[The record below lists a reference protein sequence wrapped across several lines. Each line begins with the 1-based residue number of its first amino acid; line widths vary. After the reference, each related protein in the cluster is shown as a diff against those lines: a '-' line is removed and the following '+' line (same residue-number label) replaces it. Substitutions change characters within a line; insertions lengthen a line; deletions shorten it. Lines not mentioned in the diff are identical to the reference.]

1 MRRRCVSDVPEH
13 WKQGVARMHKTRANL
28 DIPLAAP
35 GGAGDCRPGGARRRG
50 RSSAGLRPPPRT
62 IDCRVAQPPRVSVG
76 QVATAAAGEC
86 LPGVDRRRGRL
97 VATAAAGNCR
107 PNNDLS
113 RGRSSAGRQP
123 LLPAIVGQVATAA
136 AGEFRPVQGATP
148 RPDLHPGLPVLPLV
162 SCRSGPGVSRR
173 GLQADTQKKEDV
185 VRRSMIGPWPPQGV
199 SRRGMGVGRGTQECS
214 EALPGG

>member
-1 MRRRCVSDVPEH
+1 M
-13 WKQGVARMHKTRANL
+13 
-28 DIPLAAP
+28 
-35 GGAGDCRPGGARRRG
+35 
-50 RSSAGLRPPPRT
+50 
-62 IDCRVAQPPRVSVG
+62 AQPPRVSVG

-136 AGEFRPVQGATP
+136 AGEFRPVQGVTP
-148 RPDLHPGLPVLPLV
+148 LPDLHPGLLVLPLV

-185 VRRSMIGPWPPQGV
+185 FRRSMIGPWPPQGV
-199 SRRGMGVGRGTQECS
+199 SRWYGSGQRHTGVLGGAPRRLRATSSARVCSRRQMQGSTQYLTET
-214 EALPGG
+214 AGLPL